1 MNPKLQAWA
10 AKFDVLS
17 QRERA
22 MVAAA
27 VIVGVGFLGYS
38 LFVEPHWLRAKAA
51 EKSAAQSQLDLTTAE
66 AQVMLLRSQMKDPDG
81 PAKAELAELRKQL
94 DEVNGRLKAVESTLV
109 TPERMPAF
117 LQSLL
122 GRHRNLELVEFR
134 SLAPVPA
141 VERPTETKDAKDAK
155 ADGANKTAAPK
166 ASNPLPNLYKHGVE
180 IKLAGNYAD
189 LLAYLTELEA
199 MPDRV
204 LWNKVSL
211 TTDNYPRSVL
221 TVTVYTLSLDK
232 QWLIV

>member
-10 AKFDVLS
+10 AKFDALS

-27 VIVGVGFLGYS
+27 VIVGIGFLGYS
-38 LFVEPHWLRAKAA
+38 LFVEPQWLRAKAA
-51 EKSAAQSQLDLTTAE
+51 EASSAQSRLGLTTAE
-66 AQVMLLRSQMKDPDG
+66 TQLALLRSQMTDPDG

-94 DEVNGRLKAVESTLV
+94 DDVNGRLRTVESTLV

-134 SLAPVPA
+134 SLAPVP
-141 VERPTETKDAKDAK
+141 VVDRPADSKTDTAK
-155 ADGANKTAAPK
+155 N
-166 ASNPLPNLYKHGVE
+166 LPNLYKHGVE
-180 IKLAGNYAD
+180 IRLAGSYAD

-211 TTDNYPRSVL
+211 TAENYPRSVL
-221 TVTVYTLSLDK
+221 TVTVFTLSLDK

>member
-10 AKFDVLS
+10 AKFDALS

-51 EKSAAQSQLDLTTAE
+51 EKSAAQSQLGLTTAD
-66 AQVMLLRSQMKDPDG
+66 AQLALLRAQMTDPDG

-141 VERPTETKDAKDAK
+141 VERPATDKDK
-155 ADGANKTAAPK
+155 ADKGAPAAS
-166 ASNPLPNLYKHGVE
+166 ASSLPNLYKHGVE

-211 TTDNYPRSVL
+211 TADNYPRSVL

>member
-10 AKFDVLS
+10 ARFDALS

-27 VIVGVGFLGYS
+27 VIVGIGFLGFS
-38 LFVEPHWLRAKAA
+38 LFVEPHWLRARAA
-51 EKSAAQSQLDLTTAE
+51 EKSAAQSQLGLTTAE
-66 AQVMLLRSQMKDPDG
+66 TQLALLRSQMTDPDG
-81 PAKAELAELRKQL
+81 PAKVELAELRRQL
-94 DEVNGRLKAVESTLV
+94 DEVNGRLKSVENTLV

-141 VERPTETKDAKDAK
+141 VERPAEAKP
-155 ADGANKTAAPK
+155 DGAGKSTPPAAS
-166 ASNPLPNLYKHGVE
+166 SNLPNLYKHGVE
-180 IKLAGNYAD
+180 IKLAGSYAD